1 MDSNNTADFP
11 KLAYSID
18 SLSDASDI
26 GRTTIFS
33 AIRAGELEV
42 FNPVVNGKKLKR
54 TLVTPEAA
62 HRWMDKISAGDKE

>member
-1 MDSNNTADFP
+1 MDSNNTTAFP

-62 HRWMDKISAGDKE
+62 RQWMDKLAGDKQ